1 MQHDCKGSPLLIFD
15 KVRVCFVHVTHETIA
30 KNSCRKA
37 IKKKKTSA
45 CDRKQKRETADYHV
59 ISFHQNN

>member
-1 MQHDCKGSPLLIFD
+1 MIVKQRPLLIFD
-15 KVRVCFVHVTHETIA
+15 KVRACFINDTHETIA

-37 IKKKKTSA
+37 IKRRT
-45 CDRKQKRETADYHV
+45 QMHVIMNKRETSSNHV